1 MEEIIRFALIGCGA
15 IAHKHV
21 CALNRIPNAK
31 VVGVYDNNSDVA
43 NAFSQQYSIPCFQN
57 VEDLISK
64 TDPMVLNVLTPS
76 GYHCR
81 DILDLAKF
89 EKHFVVEKPLALNLD
104 ETDQTLSKCNELGLK
119 VFVVKQNRFNPPI
132 KKLKEALD
140 KNRFGKPVLG
150 TVRIRWS
157 RDQAYYDQRAWRG
170 TRELDGGI
178 FANQASHHIDL
189 LVWMMGEVDNVV
201 ATTATRLMD
210 IETEDTGGA
219 LIEFKSGALGIIE
232 ITTATRPKDLEG
244 SISILGEKG
253 SVEVGGFFVNKL
265 KTWNFEDS
273 HPMDNDIWEN
283 HSSVPD
289 ERAWNHTELFKD
301 VISSLIQGSRG
312 LIEGDDARKAV
323 QLIDAIYQSAR
334 TKERVYLNQ

>member
-1 MEEIIRFALIGCGA
+1 
-15 IAHKHV
+15 
-21 CALNRIPNAK
+21 
-31 VVGVYDNNSDVA
+31 
-43 NAFSQQYSIPCFQN
+43 
-57 VEDLISK
+57 
-64 TDPMVLNVLTPS
+64 
-76 GYHCR
+76 
-81 DILDLAKF
+81 
-89 EKHFVVEKPLALNLD
+89 
-104 ETDQTLSKCNELGLK
+104 
-119 VFVVKQNRFNPPI
+119 
-132 KKLKEALD
+132 
-140 KNRFGKPVLG
+140 
-150 TVRIRWS
+150 
-157 RDQAYYDQRAWRG
+157 
-170 TRELDGGI
+170 
-178 FANQASHHIDL
+178 
-189 LVWMMGEVDNVV
+189 
-201 ATTATRLMD
+201 
-210 IETEDTGGA
+210 
-219 LIEFKSGALGIIE
+219 
-232 ITTATRPKDLEG
+232 LEG

>member
-1 MEEIIRFALIGCGA
+1 MEEKIRFGLIGCGT

-21 CALNRIPNAK
+21 CALKRISNAQ
-31 VVGVYDNNSDVA
+31 VVGIYDNDSEIA
-43 NAFSQQYSIPCFQN
+43 NAFSQQYSIPCFSD
-57 VEDLISK
+57 VETMVNK
-64 TDPMVLNVLTPS
+64 TNPTVLNILTPS

-81 DILDLAKF
+81 DILDLVKF
-89 EKHFVVEKPLALNLD
+89 KKHFVVEKPLALNLS
-104 ETDQTLSKCNELGLK
+104 ETDKTLGKCTELGLK

-140 KNRFGKPVLG
+140 NNRFGKLVLG

-157 RDQAYYDQRAWRG
+157 RDQDYYDQRPWRG
-170 TRELDGGI
+170 TFNLDGGV

-189 LVWMMGEVDNVV
+189 LVWMMGDVDNVV
-201 ATTATRLMD
+201 ATTATRLMN

-219 LIEFKSGALGIIE
+219 LIEFKNGALGIIE
-232 ITTATRPKDLEG
+232 VTTATRPKDLEG

-253 SVEVGGFFVNKL
+253 SVEVSGFFVNKL
-265 KTWNFEDS
+265 KTWNFEET

-283 HSSVPD
+283 YSMVPD
-289 ERAWNHTELFKD
+289 ERAWNHTEFFKD
-301 VISSLIQGSRG
+301 VVDSLTQGTSG
-312 LIEGDDARKAV
+312 LIEGVEARKTV

-334 TKERVYLNQ
+334 KKERVYLDQ